1 MIDDVGMQGGGI
13 EKRTDNSVESSTR
26 TGQNISMQKERNSP
40 RNNHRRL

>member
-13 EKRTDNSVESSTR
+13 EERTDNNVESSTR
-26 TGQNISMQKERNSP
+26 VKIYMSIQKERNFP